1 MPTINVT
8 GDVNM
13 VLHPNLDIYDPENP
27 PQDAFTQL
35 VIWGDEVYVIN
46 NRGQKRRHSSGRS
59 TGKRRSLSFRHDY
72 EPSL

>member
-13 VLHPNLDIYDPENP
+13 VLHPNLDIYDPKNP
-27 PQDAFTQL
+27 PQDVFSQL

-46 NRGQKRRHSSGRS
+46 NRG
-59 TGKRRSLSFRHDY
+59 
-72 EPSL
+72 

>member
-1 MPTINVT
+1 MATINVT

-35 VIWGDEVYVIN
+35 VIWGDEVYVLN
-46 NRGQKRRHSSGRS
+46 N
-59 TGKRRSLSFRHDY
+59 
-72 EPSL
+72 